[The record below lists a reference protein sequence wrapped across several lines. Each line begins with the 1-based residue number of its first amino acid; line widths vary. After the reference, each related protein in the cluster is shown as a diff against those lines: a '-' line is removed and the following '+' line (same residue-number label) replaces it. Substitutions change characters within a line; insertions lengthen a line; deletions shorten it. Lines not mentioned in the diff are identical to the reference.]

1 MVKIVTIEGNIGSG
15 KSTLINRLKR
25 ENKNS
30 LIYFLPEPV
39 DQWNTIK
46 DRSGVTILERYYQDK
61 TKYSFSFQMMAYI
74 TRLSQIRNYIKTVP
88 SDAIIITE
96 RCLYTDRYVFAKML
110 YDTGFIE
117 EIEYTIYIRWFSEFE
132 EYSKL
137 DKIIYIKT
145 DPEVCRERINKRN
158 RKGEENIPL
167 SYLQDCHSYHENWID
182 IERDIN
188 TNLIVI
194 DGNQTS
200 IDTTLIFNSLK

>member
-15 KSTLINRLKR
+15 KSTLINRLKQ
-25 ENKNS
+25 ENKNK

-46 DRSGVTILERYYQDK
+46 DSRGVTILERYYQDK
-61 TKYSFSFQMMAYI
+61 KKYSFSFQMMAYI
-74 TRLSQIRNYIKTVP
+74 TRLSQIKNYIKNAP
-88 SDAIIITE
+88 SDSIIITE

-117 EIEYTIYIRWFSEFE
+117 EIEYTIYIRWFTEFE
-132 EYSKL
+132 EYTRL

-145 DPEVCRERINKRN
+145 DPEVCQERINKRN

-167 SYLQDCHSYHENWID
+167 DYLQDCHTYHEKWID
-182 IERDIN
+182 LERDLN
-188 TNLIVI
+188 NHLIVI
-194 DGNQTS
+194 DGNQKD
-200 IDTTLIFNSLK
+200 IDTSLIFNSLK

>member
-1 MVKIVTIEGNIGSG
+1 MVKIITIEGNIGSG
-15 KSTLINRLKR
+15 KSTLINRLKK
-25 ENKNS
+25 ENKDN

-46 DRSGVTILERYYQDK
+46 DSGGVTILERYYRDK
-61 TKYSFSFQMMAYI
+61 KKYSFSFQMMAYI
-74 TRLSQIRNYIKTVP
+74 TRLSQIRNCIKTLP

-117 EIEYTIYIRWFSEFE
+117 EIEYTIYIKWFSEFE

-145 DPEVCRERINKRN
+145 DPEVCQERINKRN

-167 SYLQDCHSYHENWID
+167 SYLQDCHTYHENWIEMED
-182 IERDIN
+182 DLN
-188 TNLIVI
+188 THRIVI
-194 DGNQTS
+194 DGNQNA
-200 IDTTLIFNSLK
+200 IDTSQIFNSLK

>member
-1 MVKIVTIEGNIGSG
+1 MVKIITIEGNIGSG
-15 KSTLINRLKR
+15 KSTLINSLKR
-25 ENKNS
+25 ENKNN

-39 DQWNTIK
+39 DEWNTVR

-74 TRLSQIRNYIKTVP
+74 TRLSQIKNYIKKVP

-117 EIEYTIYIRWFSEFE
+117 EIEYTIYIRWFTEFE
-132 EYSKL
+132 EYTKL
-137 DKIIYIKT
+137 DQIVYIKT
-145 DPEVCRERINKRN
+145 DPKVCQERINKRN

-167 SYLQDCHSYHENWID
+167 SYLQDCHTYHENWMD
-182 IERDIN
+182 LERDLN
-188 TNLIVI
+188 NNMIVI
-194 DGNQTS
+194 DGNKKD
-200 IDTTLIFNSLK
+200 IDTSLIFNSLK